1 MLVLLNFGYKSIA
14 LVVLNTV
21 FNIGTLVINYI
32 YCKKNLNIKLKFG
45 KLDTKLLK
53 EIMAYSVWIFLN
65 SIMDKINWN
74 VDQFILGT
82 ICGTTVVAIYSVAS
96 QLNQMYLNFSI
107 AIAGVMLPKVA
118 KMEEQNASDEEFSHV
133 FIQTGRIQYIVM
145 ALIMSGFL
153 LYGQEF
159 INIVW
164 VGPEYSQT
172 YIIACILMLP
182 LTIPLIQNV
191 GLNIIQAKNQYK
203 FRVIVLFIFSIFNLI
218 ISIFLSKLYGG
229 IGAAIGTSLSIICG
243 QIIFMNIFYYKKT
256 HIDIPKFWKNILK
269 MSVSVVIAFVIA
281 IELKR
286 LIPISNT
293 LQLIIQ
299 ILVYVVIY
307 VIMMWKF
314 GTNQYEKKLFSKII
328 KKI

>member
-1 MLVLLNFGYKSIA
+1 
-14 LVVLNTV
+14 
-21 FNIGTLVINYI
+21 
-32 YCKKNLNIKLKFG
+32 
-45 KLDTKLLK
+45 
-53 EIMAYSVWIFLN
+53 
-65 SIMDKINWN
+65 
-74 VDQFILGT
+74 
-82 ICGTTVVAIYSVAS
+82 
-96 QLNQMYLNFSI
+96 
-107 AIAGVMLPKVA
+107 
-118 KMEEQNASDEEFSHV
+118 
-133 FIQTGRIQYIVM
+133 M

-164 VGPEYSQT
+164 VGPEYSQS
-172 YIIACILMLP
+172 YMIACILMLP

-256 HIDIPKFWKNILK
+256 HIDIPRFWKNILK
-269 MSVSVVIAFVIA
+269 MSVPVVIAFVIA
-281 IELKR
+281 IVLKR

-307 VIMMWKF
+307 AIMMWKF

-328 KKI
+328 KRFDS